1 MRRLGAHVTTA
12 GGLGVAISRAQD
24 IGANCLQIFS
34 SPPQQWQMSKHTDIQ
49 LQQFRDQT
57 ISSNVLPVFIHGTY
71 LINLASDNAD
81 LVEKSIQSLVADLHF
96 CDRIGGGGVIFHLG
110 THPLG
115 WTGKKRDDMMKAFKR
130 IFAATPSNTI
140 LAVENSAGSGT
151 SVAGKLEVLA
161 EIQADLAENRLRF
174 CIDTAH
180 AFAHGYDI
188 STVSGCDTFISSVDS
203 SIGWASVV
211 AIHLNDSK
219 VPCGSRRDRHEN
231 IGEGEIG
238 TIGFKHLLNNPK
250 IVPVPLILETPG
262 FDNTGPDKKNID
274 RVNGLIREQ
283 N

>member
-1 MRRLGAHVTTA
+1 MEAELLTEALHCNFDQCLFRHFVVVFRRL
-12 GGLGVAISRAQD
+12 
-24 IGANCLQIFS
+24 
-34 SPPQQWQMSKHTDIQ
+34 
-49 LQQFRDQT
+49 
-57 ISSNVLPVFIHGTY
+57 Y
-71 LINLASDNAD
+71 LRQ
-81 LVEKSIQSLVADLHF
+81 VV
-96 CDRIGGGGVIFHLG
+96 
-110 THPLG
+110 
-115 WTGKKRDDMMKAFKR
+115 FKR